1 MRRIPRP
8 AVTAVRTLCPL
19 RQTRERK
26 PCSPRTLTMEARTT
40 VKSRATAFRVR
51 RWTVTMCV
59 EDPSDNTD
67 ECTIEVEVVDETDPT
82 ASCES
87 STYTLSSAADTGTET
102 VFTEDIEDG
111 SEDNCE
117 IESYSISRTLVDCD
131 DVGSPPTITLTVEDP
146 SDNTDEC
153 TIEVEVV
160 DETDPTASCES
171 STYTLSSAADTGTE
185 TVFT

>member
-40 VKSRATAFRVR
+40 VKSRATAFRGITQTNALLKWRLLMRRIPRPAAKAVR
-51 RWTVTMCV
+51 
-59 EDPSDNTD
+59 
-67 ECTIEVEVVDETDPT
+67 
-82 ASCES
+82 
-87 STYTLSSAADTGTET
+87 TLCPLRQTGTET
-102 VFTEDIEDG
+102 VYTEDIEDG